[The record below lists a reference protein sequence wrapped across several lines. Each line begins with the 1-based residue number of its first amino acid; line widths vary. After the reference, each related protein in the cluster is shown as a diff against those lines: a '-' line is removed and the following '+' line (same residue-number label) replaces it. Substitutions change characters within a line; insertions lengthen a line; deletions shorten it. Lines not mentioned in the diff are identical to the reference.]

1 MRKSVDI
8 DHKSQ
13 YSTRGREAAARLVQP
28 RGKLSH
34 SFPTWHGRV
43 KYWIRHQGAAPVQ
56 IASWLCLAADQPSRD
71 GSTEQGSQ
79 FRLTASRII
88 ALRPAHESRI

>member
-43 KYWIRHQGAAPVQ
+43 KYWIRHQAQ
-56 IASWLCLAADQPSRD
+56 RPSRSRP
-71 GSTEQGSQ
+71 GCASLPTNLRG
-79 FRLTASRII
+79 TAPLSKVRNF
-88 ALRPAHESRI
+88 A